1 MHIAVSIVALAIFLL
16 GFWLFGLAF
25 AVTSLMAPIF
35 LGGILCVSLA
45 LAIPFH
51 LLRD

>member
-1 MHIAVSIVALAIFLL
+1 MNVFIFIVALAIFLL

-25 AVTSLMAPIF
+25 AVAAWQLPIF
-35 LGGILCVSLA
+35 FGGILAVA
-45 LAIPFH
+45 LSIFIPVQ

>member
-1 MHIAVSIVALAIFLL
+1 MHVVAFIVALAVFVF

-25 AVTSLMAPIF
+25 TVTSLQAPIF
-35 LGGILCVSLA
+35 FGGIICVSIA
-45 LAIPFH
+45 VAIPTQ

>member
-1 MHIAVSIVALAIFLL
+1 VNVVAFIVALAIFIL

-25 AVTSLMAPIF
+25 AVTAGQLPIF
-35 LGGILCVSLA
+35 FAGILCVSLA
-45 LAIPFH
+45 VFIPVQ

>member
-1 MHIAVSIVALAIFLL
+1 VNVVAFIVAMTIFIL

-25 AVTSLMAPIF
+25 TVTTGQLPIF
-35 LGGILCVSLA
+35 FGGILSVA
-45 LAIPFH
+45 LAVFIPVQ

>member
-1 MHIAVSIVALAIFLL
+1 MHVVAFIVALAIFVF

-25 AVTSLMAPIF
+25 AVTAFQLPIF

-45 LAIPFH
+45 LAIPVQI
-51 LLRD
+51 LRD

>member
-1 MHIAVSIVALAIFLL
+1 MPVVAFIVALAIFVF

-25 AVTSLMAPIF
+25 AVTAWQLPIF
-35 LGGILCVSLA
+35 FGGILCVA
-45 LAIPFH
+45 LAVAIPVQ